1 VTRDRFNQKKEKPMR
16 LLSRIGR
23 SLTFVAVLGLTFAAV
38 GCGDSATETTD
49 TPEASTPETSP
60 ATDLGT
66 SEAGSDTGGGAD
78 VPEAEGESTEG

>member
-1 VTRDRFNQKKEKPMR
+1 MR

-38 GCGDSATETTD
+38 GCGEPATETTD

-66 SEAGSDTGGGAD
+66 SEAGSDTGGGTG
-78 VPEAEGESTEG
+78 VPASEEEGTEG